1 MRVRFAEVTFDQDLR
16 QIWRS
21 GRAVHLSRK
30 AFDLLGLLIERRPNT
45 VSKSEI
51 HHRLWPATFV
61 SEANLPPL
69 VAEVREAIGDDRRSP
84 RYVRTVHGIG
94 YALAAT
100 VRAVEDYSLA
110 SGGERTAML
119 VGDGLRVTLSVGI
132 NVLGRDGP
140 DVIAVGSETIS
151 RRHARIVV
159 GDDTMFVEDLGSKN
173 GTYVNDVPASSP
185 HPLVDGDQ
193 LRLGSRVFTFRV
205 GAYADSTKTEPA

>member
-1 MRVRFAEVTFDQDLR
+1 
-16 QIWRS
+16 
-21 GRAVHLSRK
+21 
-30 AFDLLGLLIERRPNT
+30 
-45 VSKSEI
+45 
-51 HHRLWPATFV
+51 
-61 SEANLPPL
+61 
-69 VAEVREAIGDDRRSP
+69 
-84 RYVRTVHGIG
+84 
-94 YALAAT
+94 
-100 VRAVEDYSLA
+100 
-110 SGGERTAML
+110 ML
-119 VGDGLRVTLSVGI
+119 VGDGLRVRLSLGI

-205 GAYADSTKTEPA
+205 GEYADSTKTEPA